1 VTPHNGESV
10 WRNRDFVLL
19 WAGRLVSTLGSGISA
34 IGLPLLAL
42 ATTGSPAKA
51 GLIAAAGGVPYFLLA
66 VPAGVY
72 ADRIDRKAI
81 LVTCDAG
88 RAVTWSVVGIAVLTG
103 HPPLWLLG
111 VAAVLEGSFFVFH
124 NVAMSTSLPSI
135 VSRAQLPAAVAQN
148 GVILGTSDLLG
159 PAVGGALFQAGHA
172 VPFLVDGVSYL
183 TSIFSVLGLRTS
195 LRPAGDQPRPNVRR
209 DAREAFAFLMG
220 QPVLRLL
227 AAVGAV
233 GDVLFGGIGLVLIVY
248 AQRRAAASPAAIGA
262 IFAVAAGASIVGSI
276 AGVRLVRRVD
286 VGRALVLSAVAG
298 AALFPILAAAH
309 TVTLIAAVWA
319 GNVLVTNVA
328 NVGRDS
334 FQLSK
339 VPIDLLGRVNGL
351 VELVSYGGLPLGT
364 ALSGFALAA
373 FGPVRTVV
381 FIAAGR
387 VLLTAVLVARA
398 GVRRATLA

>member
-1 VTPHNGESV
+1 
-10 WRNRDFVLL
+10 
-19 WAGRLVSTLGSGISA
+19 
-34 IGLPLLAL
+34 
-42 ATTGSPAKA
+42 
-51 GLIAAAGGVPYFLLA
+51 
-66 VPAGVY
+66 
-72 ADRIDRKAI
+72 
-81 LVTCDAG
+81 
-88 RAVTWSVVGIAVLTG
+88 
-103 HPPLWLLG
+103 
-111 VAAVLEGSFFVFH
+111 
-124 NVAMSTSLPSI
+124 
-135 VSRAQLPAAVAQN
+135 
-148 GVILGTSDLLG
+148 
-159 PAVGGALFQAGHA
+159 

-183 TSIFSVLGLRTS
+183 ASIFSVLGLRTS

-298 AALFPILAAAH
+298 AALFPILATAH
-309 TVTLIAAVWA
+309 TVTLIAVVWA
-319 GNVLVTNVA
+319 GNVLVTNAA

-387 VLLTAVLVARA
+387 VLLTAVLVASS